1 MKKEFFEC
9 PEVFKDHNFYGFDW
23 LEFLTAIPSPLA
35 LVTSYKSNG
44 KANGSMQSWFSFS
57 SEDGFY
63 CIFQACIKVHIF
75 IRQYRK
81 PNSLP

>member
-35 LVTSYKSNG
+35 LVTSYKSKRFNAVMVLFFKRG
-44 KANGSMQSWFSFS
+44 RILLYFFKCA
-57 SEDGFY
+57 
-63 CIFQACIKVHIF
+63 
-75 IRQYRK
+75 
-81 PNSLP
+81 

>member
-9 PEVFKDHNFYGFDW
+9 PEVFKGHNFYGFDW
-23 LEFLTAIPSPLA
+23 LEFLTAIPSPLV

-57 SEDGFY
+57 SEDGFLLY
-63 CIFQACIKVHIF
+63 FFKCA
-75 IRQYRK
+75 
-81 PNSLP
+81 